1 MTLVLLME
9 SGTAG
14 VPTNASV
21 RQFVETESKRMERNV
36 TLEDTMVNIIA
47 GAQKIVS
54 SAVTVV
60 MES

>member
-21 RQFVETESKRMERNV
+21 RQFVETESK
-36 TLEDTMVNIIA
+36 
-47 GAQKIVS
+47 S
-54 SAVTVV
+54 
-60 MES
+60 ESHLQCFMWPKLTQTKGWRGM